1 MFRWAATSFES
12 AEVVVCWRGTYC
24 RKEERGR
31 ERTKRKRKISQKRRN
46 REESMLGQIR
56 NVDLARVAIT
66 GNRV

>member
-1 MFRWAATSFES
+1 MQK
-12 AEVVVCWRGTYC
+12 RG
-24 RKEERGR
+24 ER
-31 ERTKRKRKISQKRRN
+31 ERENKEKKKIRQKRRN